1 MLCKSTQG
9 VGVFDSGVGGLSVL
23 KEIRRLLPQEA
34 LYYVA
39 DSGFAPYGDK
49 SCEYIQQRC
58 EQLTQFF
65 LAQQVKAI
73 VVACNTATSVA
84 VDGLRQWCP
93 VPIIAMEP
101 AIKPARLQTKTG
113 VVGVLATTQTL
124 CSANVNRLIAEHG
137 KDIQVLLQPCKGFV
151 ELVESGQLRGEAVTE
166 LVAQHVQPLLVQGA
180 DTLVLGCTH
189 YPFLNEVIRE
199 VTGEQVTLIDPSSAI
214 ARQLQRK
221 LAEHECLVSGNEV
234 GAVRFWTTGS
244 VGVSQN
250 IVSQLWPEPVSVQPL
265 NHR

>member
-1 MLCKSTQG
+1 MLMSNAPI
-9 VGVFDSGVGGLSVL
+9 GVFDSGVGGLSVL

-49 SCEYIQQRC
+49 SCEYIQKRC
-58 EQLTQFF
+58 KQIVQFF

-101 AIKPARLQTKTG
+101 AIKPARLQTKSG

-137 KDIQVLLQPCKGFV
+137 KDIHVLLQPCSGFV
-151 ELVESGQLRGEAVTE
+151 ETVEQGQLQGEGVKV
-166 LVAQHVQPLLVQGA
+166 LVKKHVQPLLAQGA

-189 YPFLNEVIRE
+189 YPFLNEVIRD
-199 VTGEQVTLIDPSSAI
+199 VAGEQVTLIDPSSAI

-221 LAEHECLVSGNEV
+221 LVEHACLADGTDIGKVD
-234 GAVRFWTTGS
+234 FWTTGS
-244 VGVSQN
+244 VDVAQQ
-250 IVSQLWPEPVSVQPL
+250 IMSQLWPEMVNIQPL